1 MRPLLIPGIPRLRRG
16 PHTLQLGTSRPV
28 LVDLPGQDPAAIL
41 DLIDGTRTDRL
52 VVHHAARHGLAPAAT
67 RALLETLTSA
77 GLVVPALPRDF
88 LGEAAALA
96 HLGRTSPDRVLRL
109 RAAAVVRVTGEGR
122 LGAGVA
128 ATLAAAGV
136 GHVEMDL
143 PGTVTAA
150 ELPGGPLSAADVGRE
165 RGEAVAAALR
175 RAAPGIRTHPI
186 RHRAVDLQIQLR
198 YREPVALLAASLSRR
213 RRPHLSLRLRE
224 GLAVV
229 GPFVP
234 ATGGPCLLC
243 VDLHRRDRDPGWSE
257 PSVTAEPATV
267 ATILAATAYAAAEAL
282 AFLDGDTPESLGAV
296 IEIDRPG
303 HHRRRSWPPHPA
315 CHCSRERQSLR

>member
-52 VVHHAARHGLAPAAT
+52 LVHHAARHGLAPAAT
-67 RALLETLTSA
+67 RALLATLTSA

-96 HLGRTSPDRVLRL
+96 HLGRAAPDRVLR
-109 RAAAVVRVTGEGR
+109 RRTSAVVRVSGEGR
-122 LGAGVA
+122 LAAGVA
-128 ATLAAAGV
+128 VALASAGV
-136 GHVEMDL
+136 GHVETDL
-143 PGTVTAA
+143 PGVVTAA
-150 ELPGGPLSAADVGRE
+150 ELPGGPLTAADVGRA
-165 RGEAVAAALR
+165 RGEAVAAALL
-175 RAAPGIRTHPI
+175 RASPNITTHSV
-186 RHRAVDLQIQLR
+186 RHRAVDLQLQLR

-224 GLAVV
+224 GLAVI

-234 ATGGPCLLC
+234 ASGGPCLLC
-243 VDLHRRDRDPGWSE
+243 LDLHRRDRDPGWSE
-257 PSVTAEPATV
+257 PVVTAEPATV
-267 ATILAATAYAAAEAL
+267 VTILAATAYATAEAL
-282 AFLDGDTPESLGAV
+282 SFLDGDTPQSLGAV
-296 IEIDRPG
+296 VEIDRPG
-303 HHRRRSWPPHPA
+303 HYRRRSWPPHPA
-315 CHCSRERQSLR
+315 CHCSRERQAIR